1 MGLKHPVLNTEKV
14 VHPNSIACKWWDTNH
29 QQKVAVRQA
38 CNAMSLAPGLD
49 FHHSNI
55 KNFDDVMPVS
65 AGMKCKSEER
75 LDAAIRREEEKEE
88 RLLDAA
94 IHREDEEMKDD
105 EAIRILEEGALCG
118 LAPLA
123 PETQAP
129 HSLSHNITHVLS

>member
-1 MGLKHPVLNTEKV
+1 VSSV
-14 VHPNSIACKWWDTNH
+14 VCSHRIGFP
-29 QQKVAVRQA
+29 
-38 CNAMSLAPGLD
+38 
-49 FHHSNI
+49 NI
-55 KNFDDVMPVS
+55 KNVDDVMPVS
-65 AGMKCKSEER
+65 AGMKRKSEER
-75 LDAAIRREEEKEE
+75 LDAALRRFDEEEE

-129 HSLSHNITHVLS
+129 HPLSHNITHVSS

>member
-1 MGLKHPVLNTEKV
+1 M
-14 VHPNSIACKWWDTNH
+14 S
-29 QQKVAVRQA
+29 VAT
-38 CNAMSLAPGLD
+38 GLD

-65 AGMKCKSEER
+65 AGMKRKSEER
-75 LDAAIRREEEKEE
+75 LDAAIHKFDEEEE
-88 RLLDAA
+88 RLLDVA
-94 IHREDEEMKDD
+94 IYREDEEMKDA
-105 EAIRILEEGALCG
+105 AIHILEEGALCG